1 MEKSCMN
8 KTAAKEWLRI
18 AYHDLLSAKILY
30 DAKHFTD
37 SIGCDIQQSI
47 EKVFKAILA
56 SKNRKIPKSHDL
68 IELYSYIENE
78 IEIDDFQLELLAR
91 ATEYYTEER
100 YPNPNYELPSRKEI
114 KEVLNFAEEL
124 FDRICANLQ
133 IDIKDL

>member
-18 AYHDLLSAKILY
+18 AYHDLFSAKILY

-56 SKNRKIPKSHDL
+56 SKNKKIPKSYDL

-78 IEIDDFQLELLAR
+78 IEINDAQLVLLAR

-100 YPNPNYELPSRKEI
+100 YPNPNHELPSRKEI
-114 KEVLNFAEEL
+114 KEVLNFAEKL
-124 FDRICANLQ
+124 FYQVCANFQ

>member
-1 MEKSCMN
+1 MEKFCMN

-78 IEIDDFQLELLAR
+78 IEINVMIHRLYCSQGPQNTILKSVIPIQTMNCLREKR
-91 ATEYYTEER
+91 
-100 YPNPNYELPSRKEI
+100 
-114 KEVLNFAEEL
+114 
-124 FDRICANLQ
+124 
-133 IDIKDL
+133 